1 MENKIEINNP
11 TITHLLGYLRPKHW
25 ADTIVEY
32 KAEVNQALLKE
43 LIRIQEKTY
52 GFELAEDV
60 NEKIKE
66 IKELKEGLK

>member
-60 NEKIKE
+60 NEEIQE
-66 IKELKEGLK
+66 IKKSRDVMP